1 MTAPPAEFI
10 RDLRAAVLPWTLYG
24 IAAVLEQP
32 LAGAMAA
39 AVALVILRLRRWRE
53 VKLPDLAIL
62 AFFVAVAVDECC
74 HALADW
80 SALRSAWLPSLLA
93 VLALGSSLVGQPF
106 TLQYARQAVGPEWWD
121 DRHFLRV
128 NQIITAVWGASF
140 AATAGLHVLTAA
152 GSLSQR
158 MAASAAGVALLVTA
172 LCFTRAYPRWYRL
185 HRYLPRVRA
194 GIERYRRAPR
204 RF

>member
-1 MTAPPAEFI
+1 MTAPPAEFV
-10 RDLRAAVLPWTLYG
+10 RDLRVAVLPWMLYG
-24 IAAVLEQP
+24 IAAALEQP

-39 AVALVILRLRRWRE
+39 GVALIVLRLRRWRE

-62 AFFVAVAVDECC
+62 TFFVAVAVDECC
-74 HALADW
+74 QALSEW
-80 SALRSAWLPSLLA
+80 RALRSAWLPSLLA

-106 TLQYARQAVGPEWWD
+106 TLQYARQAVGPDWWH

-128 NQIITAVWGASF
+128 NQVITGVWGAGF
-140 AATAGLHVLTAA
+140 AATAALHALTAA

-158 MAASAAGVALLVTA
+158 MLSGAAGVALLVTA

-185 HRYLPRVRA
+185 HRYLPLVRA
-194 GIERYRRAPR
+194 GIEPYRRAPR